1 MTRTQGLEEIRRMR
15 FKEAYGGWRERRLT
29 QEEEARLL
37 GVCERTF
44 RRYVDRYEDEGLDG
58 LVDKRLSQ
66 VSAWRAP
73 VDEVV
78 RTKALY
84 RERYDG
90 WNVQHFYSFYQRHH
104 AGTRSYTWVKNTLQR
119 AGLVAKAPGRGKHR
133 RRMRVCLTY
142 LGRTARNRRHGVGK
156 TARDAEAVAITPTTG
171 CAPTPPRRPASP
183 RAGCPGARAPCLRA
197 GAAPSAR
204 PG

>member
-1 MTRTQGLEEIRRMR
+1 M
-15 FKEAYGGWRERRLT
+15 
-29 QEEEARLL
+29 
-37 GVCERTF
+37 GVCKRTF

-66 VSAWRAP
+66 VSARRPP

-78 RTKALY
+78 RTEALY

-90 WNVQHFYSFYQRHH
+90 WNVQHFYSFYRRHH

-133 RRMRVCLTY
+133 RLRERAPLEGMMLHQDGSTHEWVPGQHWDLIIT
-142 LGRTARNRRHGVGK
+142 LDDATSKVSIRRGP
-156 TARDAEAVAITPTTG
+156 RDM
-171 CAPTPPRRPASP
+171 RPAP
-183 RAGCPGARAPCLRA
+183 QPG
-197 GAAPSAR
+197 GIEDAA
-204 PG
+204 